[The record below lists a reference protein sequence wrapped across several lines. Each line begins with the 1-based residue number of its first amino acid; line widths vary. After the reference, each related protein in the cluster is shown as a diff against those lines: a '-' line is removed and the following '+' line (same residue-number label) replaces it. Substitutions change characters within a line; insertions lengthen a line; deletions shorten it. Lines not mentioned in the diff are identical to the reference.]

1 MERSDAYCVA
11 HQSHFM
17 AERNIG
23 ERKTPQKGEAFP
35 LPSLFH
41 AKAQRWKTV
50 EALHLRMWSSNG
62 NWKCGWGAAA
72 DR

>member
-35 LPSLFH
+35 TSQPLPCQSSEVEDGGSLTPADVVF
-41 AKAQRWKTV
+41 KWKLEV
-50 EALHLRMWSSNG
+50 RLG
-62 NWKCGWGAAA
+62 CGC
-72 DR
+72 